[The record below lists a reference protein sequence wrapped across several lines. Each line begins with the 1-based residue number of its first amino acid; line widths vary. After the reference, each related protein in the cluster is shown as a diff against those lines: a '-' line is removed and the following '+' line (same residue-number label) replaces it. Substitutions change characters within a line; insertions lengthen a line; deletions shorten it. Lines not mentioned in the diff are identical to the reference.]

1 MGKWGCKGLRET
13 REMVPTQPE
22 RQGWSWE
29 QGGSSS
35 SLYHLASLRTPLPG
49 EGRPESGGTL
59 VPTSITCFSPS
70 PSTGLASHGAG
81 RHSLELFGLCRGGRV
96 CSQLPE
102 APAESCESCPC
113 ALTRSQAA
121 PLPAPCCAGGAAAAA
136 GWEHGAE
143 QVAGFSSVRSRA
155 GCWDGQGAQ
164 QGAGTRL
171 QHSPEPHGE
180 QLCAK
185 RGWSEAS
192 SAWGGGKG
200 RARQAAGTHKELPEQ
215 QALPS
220 GGDGTALAVLGPLW
234 GQMDPAAR
242 GGWAADCPSSRGWL
256 METVLRSTP
265 GSLDQTHGSRE
276 SPQQSL
282 PLSQSSPHSPAW

>member
-35 SLYHLASLRTPLPG
+35 SLYLLASLRTPLPG

-155 GCWDGQGAQ
+155 GRWDGQGAQ

-171 QHSPEPHGE
+171 QHSPEPHRE

-192 SAWGGGKG
+192 SAWGGAREEQDKQLG
-200 RARQAAGTHKELPEQ
+200 RTRSCLSSKPCLRVGMEQPSLSWGPSGVRWTQQHGVAGLQIAPAAG
-215 QALPS
+215 
-220 GGDGTALAVLGPLW
+220 GG
-234 GQMDPAAR
+234 
-242 GGWAADCPSSRGWL
+242 
-256 METVLRSTP
+256 
-265 GSLDQTHGSRE
+265 
-276 SPQQSL
+276 
-282 PLSQSSPHSPAW
+282 